1 MKIKFNWGTG
11 IFMFLVLFLL
21 ACSFVI
27 YKSFQQRNDLVEE
40 EYYPQGLEYQKQID
54 RFAKANALSGKIVI
68 NEDQSGVL
76 ITYPI
81 DLKGKALNGNI
92 VFFRPSDENADFN
105 DSIRFD
111 TSMIQRI
118 PAERFIQG
126 KYVAKF
132 FWKMDG
138 KEYANETTFKVNKS
152 KVKSR
157 K

>member
-11 IFMFLVLFLL
+11 IFIFITLFLL

-54 RFAKANALSGKIVI
+54 RFANTNALKGKIEI
-68 NEDQSGVL
+68 SEESDGL
-76 ITYPI
+76 LLTYPI
-81 DLKGKALNGNI
+81 DLKGKEVRGQV
-92 VFFRPSDENADFN
+92 VFFRPSDENADFH

-111 TSMIQRI
+111 TAMIQRI
-118 PAERFIQG
+118 PLQKLIAG
-126 KYVAKF
+126 KYIAKF
-132 FWKMDG
+132 IWKMDN
-138 KEYANETTFKVNKS
+138 KEFAYESSVI
-152 KVKSR
+152 VK